1 MKALRCFALLFC
13 LVPLCF
19 SSGALQAASTAP
31 VAAPAKAAS
40 KVTAGK
46 ASTRPAKAAVRKKAK
61 AKPVARSKRKAV
73 SKAVAKPVPK
83 AKLDLSLPT
92 HLVDKLEP
100 EVNTLSSQRRKP
112 LLPSMFPE
120 NPPADDSPFQLNGR
134 LINNEMQLQLRN
146 DSRREVEG
154 AAIDFQFRQ

>member
-19 SSGALQAASTAP
+19 FSGALQAASTAP

-46 ASTRPAKAAVRKKAK
+46 ASTRPAKAAVRKK

>member
-13 LVPLCF
+13 LAPLCF

-31 VAAPAKAAS
+31 VAAPAKAVTAS
-40 KVTAGK
+40 KTTAGK
-46 ASTRPAKAAVRKKAK
+46 ASTPSAKAAVRKKAK
-61 AKPVARSKRKAV
+61 PVARNKRKAV